1 MSPARR
7 GGAAR
12 SSVPRSS
19 QGALAHAVQLDPAGL
34 AERPAPK
41 HLRVA
46 PTVSKRVL
54 NQRRRARWLVA
65 GLAAIS
71 AASMFLLV
79 TFHVFA
85 VGASFQ
91 LDKLEHR
98 RADAQRHNE
107 LLRSLVATRSSATR
121 IFNAAIEQGMQRK
134 IPITISVSG
143 TGATVP
149 PSAGAPV
156 TMPKTDYRAIAA
168 AAP

>member
-1 MSPARR
+1 
-7 GGAAR
+7 
-12 SSVPRSS
+12 
-19 QGALAHAVQLDPAGL
+19 VQLEPSGL

-54 NQRRRARWLVA
+54 RQRRRARWLVA

-91 LDKLEHR
+91 LDKLERR

-107 LLRSLVATRSSATR
+107 LLRSLVAKRSSATT
-121 IFNAAIEQGMQRK
+121 IFNAAIELGMLRGN
-134 IPITISVSG
+134 PILVHVSG

-149 PSAGAPV
+149 PATGAPV
-156 TMPKTDYRAIAA
+156 TMPETPYGSFAA
-168 AAP
+168 GP